1 MPDIKINFASGLYD
15 RFLPLYTKEVV
26 PDGIDFEFTPI
37 DDPREIFDRMAGKR
51 EFEASE
57 MSGTEYISHVASGNS
72 PFIGIPVFA
81 SRVFRHSF
89 IVINRKSGVKKPK
102 DLEGRRVGV
111 QLYTMS
117 AAMWIRGMLQHDHGV
132 DLSTISWVQG
142 AIDGPGSHG
151 SPSVLP
157 LLKQPDVVNNDS
169 DKSLSQMLEDGE
181 IDAILSAMMPESFG
195 RNPDIVRLFPNF
207 REVEADYYRR
217 TKLFPLMHLVV
228 IRRDI
233 YDTNPE
239 VAQSLYDAFCRA
251 KDISLEHMKYTGAL
265 RYMLPFLPADLDEI
279 EDVFD
284 GDPWP
289 YGIETNRPTLEAEVQ
304 YMVEQHYI
312 AKAMPIEEL
321 FAPGVG

>member
-1 MPDIKINFASGLYD
+1 
-15 RFLPLYTKEVV
+15 
-26 PDGIDFEFTPI
+26 
-37 DDPREIFDRMAGKR
+37 
-51 EFEASE
+51 
-57 MSGTEYISHVASGNS
+57 
-72 PFIGIPVFA
+72 
-81 SRVFRHSF
+81 
-89 IVINRKSGVKKPK
+89 
-102 DLEGRRVGV
+102 
-111 QLYTMS
+111 
-117 AAMWIRGMLQHDHGV
+117 
-132 DLSTISWVQG
+132 
-142 AIDGPGSHG
+142 
-151 SPSVLP
+151 
-157 LLKQPDVVNNDS
+157 LLKQPDVVNNES
-169 DKSLSQMLEDGE
+169 NKSLSQMLEDGE

-228 IRRDI
+228 IRRDV
-233 YDTNPE
+233 YDTNPA
-239 VAQSLYDAFCRA
+239 VAQSLYDAFCWA

-312 AKAMPIEEL
+312 AKVMPIEEL

>member
-1 MPDIKINFASGLYD
+1 VAKTKIKFASGLYD

-37 DDPREIFDRMAGKR
+37 DDPREVFDRMAGKL
-51 EFEASE
+51 EFDASE
-57 MSGTEYISHVASGNS
+57 MSGTEYVTHVASGNS
-72 PFIGIPVFA
+72 PFVGIPVFA
-81 SRVFRHSF
+81 SRLFRHSF
-89 IVINRKSGVKKPK
+89 IVINRKSGIEKPK

-117 AAMWIRGMLQHDHGV
+117 AAMWIRGMLQHDYGV

-151 SPSVLP
+151 SPTVLP
-157 LLKQPDVVNNDS
+157 LLKQPDIVINES
-169 DKSLSQMLEDGE
+169 DKSLSRMLEDGE

-228 IRRDI
+228 IRRDV
-233 YDTNPE
+233 YDANPE
-239 VAQSLYDAFCRA
+239 VAKSLYDAFCKA
-251 KDISLEHMKYTGAL
+251 KDI
-265 RYMLPFLPADLDEI
+265 
-279 EDVFD
+279 
-284 GDPWP
+284 
-289 YGIETNRPTLEAEVQ
+289 
-304 YMVEQHYI
+304 
-312 AKAMPIEEL
+312 
-321 FAPGVG
+321 

>member
-1 MPDIKINFASGLYD
+1 
-15 RFLPLYTKEVV
+15 
-26 PDGIDFEFTPI
+26 
-37 DDPREIFDRMAGKR
+37 
-51 EFEASE
+51 
-57 MSGTEYISHVASGNS
+57 MSGTEYVSHVASGNS

-157 LLKQPDVVNNDS
+157 LLKQPNVVNNDS

-312 AKAMPIEEL
+312 AKAMPIGEL